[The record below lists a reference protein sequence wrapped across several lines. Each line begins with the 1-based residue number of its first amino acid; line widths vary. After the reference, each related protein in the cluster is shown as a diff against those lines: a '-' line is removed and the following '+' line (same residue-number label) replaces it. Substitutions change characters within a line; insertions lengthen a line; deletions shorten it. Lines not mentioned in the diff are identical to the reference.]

1 MDLWIHSWG
10 HMICLYFQKKSI
22 SISNN
27 EPGALCV
34 VWNEKK
40 IQFLSSRIL
49 PERATVSTF
58 VCKAVCTSLAS
69 SSQILAEKK
78 CWQLYPPL
86 QGSYVHVFKYKI
98 LIRNCEQKV
107 LLQTVAHNKMK
118 SSSVYLRRKFRFKK
132 QPNCSSSVFFL
143 LL

>member
-1 MDLWIHSWG
+1 MNSFLGTYDL
-10 HMICLYFQKKSI
+10 LVLPKKSI
-22 SISNN
+22 GISNN

-34 VWNEKK
+34 VWNEKKK

-69 SSQILAEKK
+69 SSQNLAEKK
-78 CWQLYPPL
+78 CRQLYPPL

-98 LIRNCEQKV
+98 LIRNWEQKG